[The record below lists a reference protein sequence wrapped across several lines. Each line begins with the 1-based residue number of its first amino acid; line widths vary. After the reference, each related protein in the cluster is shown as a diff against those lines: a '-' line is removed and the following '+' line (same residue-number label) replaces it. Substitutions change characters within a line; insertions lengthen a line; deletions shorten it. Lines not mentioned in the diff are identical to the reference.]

1 MTNAEFAGKRALLV
15 GGTSGIGL
23 ETARL
28 LLERGA
34 ASVCVVGR
42 DGQRGKTAAESLAR
56 DGTAEAVR
64 FVQADCGDP
73 AQARRMAEE
82 AGEAMGGIDILVT
95 SAGGGHLPEILMR
108 MEIETVRDAVLS
120 GLLPHLLACRAVL
133 PRMAEA
139 GQGAIVTIA
148 SDAAKVATPG
158 ETAIGACMAGI
169 VQYTR
174 TLAIEGKRNGIRAN
188 CVTPS
193 LVEGTPLTERLMAEG
208 TFSSRLFAKARPL
221 AGLGPTTARDVAEL
235 AAFLAGPRAERIT
248 GQAVSVNGGIS
259 AA

>member
-23 ETARL
+23 DTARL

-34 ASVCVVGR
+34 ASVCIIGR
-42 DGQRGKTAAESLAR
+42 DGQRGQAAAKSLAR
-56 DGTAEAVR
+56 DGAETVR

-73 AQARRMAEE
+73 DQARRMAEE
-82 AGEAMGGIDILVT
+82 ARETMGGIDILVT
-95 SAGGGHLPEILMR
+95 SASGGHLPEILMR
-108 MEIETVRDAVLS
+108 MEIKTVRDVVLS

-133 PRMAEA
+133 PRMVEA

-174 TLAIEGKRNGIRAN
+174 TLAIEAKRNGIRAN

-235 AAFLAGPRAERIT
+235 VAFLASPRAARIT